1 MRPGGVTSWVILAA
15 LAACSGPSQG
25 DGQPDLPG
33 DAASAVAA
41 MVNGEPIYRTDV
53 EIEAVARGLVLTGA
67 GLQEEEEAYRQ
78 VLDQLV
84 DQKLMAQ
91 EALRLGL
98 DEDPAG
104 RRRLEMARERILG
117 NLLVESLV
125 AQVVTDDMIDRM
137 YAEQVRLQQ
146 VNDVVSVAHILVATR
161 QEAEDLRQRIEAGE
175 AFEGLVAGFSLD
187 GATRMEQG
195 DLGYVSPNQLPDPF
209 PVVIADTPVGSVSA
223 PFETDR
229 GWHILTVNDRR
240 TQPPQTRDEMRPEL
254 ATFLTLNE
262 VSRLLRQLRT
272 GAAIEKPA
280 VAPSA
285 PAETVQPDG
294 DEL

>member
-1 MRPGGVTSWVILAA
+1 MA
-15 LAACSGPSQG
+15 LAP
-25 DGQPDLPG
+25 PG
-33 DAASAVAA
+33 
-41 MVNGEPIYRTDV
+41 
-53 EIEAVARGLVLTGA
+53 
-67 GLQEEEEAYRQ
+67 
-78 VLDQLV
+78 
-84 DQKLMAQ
+84 
-91 EALRLGL
+91 
-98 DEDPAG
+98 
-104 RRRLEMARERILG
+104 
-117 NLLVESLV
+117 ESLV

-272 GAAIEKPA
+272 GAEIEKPA
-280 VAPSA
+280 VPPPA
-285 PAETVQPDG
+285 PAEPVQADG